1 MGFNLG
7 RSISVLNALRLT
19 PGKMTE
25 ELKKNFKLMITGSKD
40 WSNAF
45 FEVLTAGAKMDTPAE
60 ERDKK
65 LRTFVDVVSLPH
77 DEEDCRA
84 IKSDMI
90 ICAFNL
96 EDATEDN
103 LAKYKLIF
111 KLRQPAVC
119 FIEEPASEKKK
130 EEIRSLLDY
139 LFISGVEW
147 IPSPTEES
155 IKEKADVLLNMT
167 KKFDVSMA
175 YRFPVL
181 RETMAKKLIHDTGM
195 QNMIIALASSLPTN
209 LPIIGIIIG
218 LLAVAGETTV
228 LTMNQ
233 LKLCM
238 QIAGIYGMEMNLMN
252 RIRELWPLVGT
263 ALGFR
268 TIARS
273 LAGFIPLAGPTIK
286 GAIGYGGTQL
296 VGETARWY
304 YQEGKKLSNEEKSK
318 IFEDAKENALK
329 AAQKYVERLKKTAKI
344 QDNKNTDKKKVDF
357 DNIEDGIEQLENEI
371 SRLENEMKEDMD
383 QTAEKYRSA
392 EERCEEEEKAAEVE
406 ETPEMKKTP
415 PEAELQ
421 KVEESAPKE
430 EVHREET
437 IEGELPKDAGTV
449 FVTQGEKQEKA
460 KESLPEKKP
469 IKTAKEE
476 PVAKKTEAVKTEISK
491 EEKKSPLP
499 EKKESKDSIIK
510 PEKPEVRKPSEDK

>member
-25 ELKKNFKLMITGSKD
+25 ELKKNFKLIITGSKD
-40 WSNAF
+40 WSDAF
-45 FEVLTAGAKMDTPAE
+45 YEVLTTGANIDTPAE

-65 LRTFVDVVSLPH
+65 LREFIDVVSLPH

-103 LAKYKLIF
+103 LARYKIIF

-130 EEIRSLLDY
+130 AEIKSLLDY
-139 LFISGVEW
+139 LFVSGVEW

-155 IKEKADVLLNMT
+155 IKEKADILLSLT

-195 QNMIIALASSLPTN
+195 QNMIIALASSLPAN

-268 TIARS
+268 TVARS

-304 YQEGKKLSNEEKSK
+304 YQEGKKLTNEEKNK
-318 IFEDAKENALK
+318 IFTDAKENALK
-329 AAQKYVERLKKTAKI
+329 AAQKYVDKLKRKADK
-344 QDNKNTDKKKVDF
+344 QESTDQGKKKMDF
-357 DNIEDGIEQLENEI
+357 DNIEDGIQQLEDEI
-371 SRLENEMKEDMD
+371 SKLEDEMKEDMD
-383 QTAEKYRSA
+383 KTLEKY
-392 EERCEEEEKAAEVE
+392 EQVKERCGEEEKASQVKE
-406 ETPEMKKTP
+406 EPEEAITP
-415 PEAELQ
+415 PEAERP
-421 KVEESAPKE
+421 KAEEPAPVK
-430 EVHREET
+430 EVHLDET

-449 FVTQGEKQEKA
+449 FVTRDEKQEKA
-460 KESLPEKKP
+460 KTILPEKETE
-469 IKTAKEE
+469 KTKEE
-476 PVAKKTEAVKTEISK
+476 PAAKKTEAVKPEKSK
-491 EEKKSPLP
+491 EEKKDPLP
-499 EKKESKDSIIK
+499 EKKEPTDSVIKD
-510 PEKPEVRKPSEDK
+510 PEKPEA

>member
-25 ELKKNFKLMITGSKD
+25 ELRKNFKLVITGSKD

-45 FEVLTAGAKMDTPAE
+45 LEVLTTGANLDTPAE

-65 LRTFVDVVSLPH
+65 LREFIDVVSLPQ

-96 EDATEDN
+96 EDATEEN
-103 LAKYKLIF
+103 LSRYKTVF
-111 KLRQPAVC
+111 KLRQPALC
-119 FIEEPASEKKK
+119 FIEEPAAEKKK
-130 EEIRSLLDY
+130 DEIKSLLDY
-139 LFISGVEW
+139 LFVSGVEW

-155 IKEKADVLLNMT
+155 IKEKADLILNMT

-238 QIAGIYGMEMNLMN
+238 QIAGIYGMEMNLMD

-304 YQEGKKLSNEEKSK
+304 YQEGKKLSNEEKNK
-318 IFEDAKENALK
+318 IFDEAKENALK
-329 AAQKYVERLKKTAKI
+329 AAQKYVEKLKKSAGK
-344 QDNKNTDKKKVDF
+344 QENKDIANKKMDF
-357 DNIEDGIEQLENEI
+357 DNIEDGIQHLEDEI
-371 SRLENEMKEDMD
+371 SRLEEEMKEDMNN
-383 QTAEKYRSA
+383 TLEKYQQA
-392 EERCEEEEKAAEVE
+392 EERCDEEQKEVE
-406 ETPEMKKTP
+406 VKEEPEETVTT
-415 PEAELQ
+415 PEAEPP
-421 KVEESAPKE
+421 KTEEPAPKKE
-430 EVHREET
+430 LHLEET

-449 FVTQGEKQEKA
+449 FVTKDETHEK
-460 KESLPEKKP
+460 
-469 IKTAKEE
+469 TVKEE
-476 PVAKKTEAVKTEISK
+476 PVVKKTEVV
-491 EEKKSPLP
+491 
-499 EKKESKDSIIK
+499 K
-510 PEKPEVRKPSEDK
+510 PEKIKDEKIEAKDNTKKAPETPETGKSSGEK

>member
-1 MGFNLG
+1 MMQRMMMQMGFNLG
-7 RSISVLNALRLT
+7 RSISVFNTLRLT

-25 ELKKNFKLMITGSKD
+25 DLKRKFRLIITGSKD

-45 FEVLTAGAKMDTPAE
+45 LEVLSTGVNIDAPADEKDKQLREFIDT
-60 ERDKK
+60 
-65 LRTFVDVVSLPH
+65 VSLPE

-103 LAKYKLIF
+103 LSRYKTIF
-111 KLRQPAVC
+111 KLRQPAIC

-130 EEIRSLLDY
+130 DEIKGLLDY
-139 LFISGVEW
+139 LFVSGVEW
-147 IPSPTEES
+147 IPAPTEET
-155 IKEKADVLLNMT
+155 IKEKADLILGLT
-167 KKFDVSMA
+167 KKYDVSMA

-228 LTMNQ
+228 LTVNQ

-238 QIAGIYGMEMNLMN
+238 QIAGIYGMEMNLMD

-263 ALGFR
+263 AIGFR

-304 YQEGKKLSNEEKSK
+304 YQEGKKLTNEEKKK
-318 IFEDAKENALK
+318 IYEDAKENALK
-329 AAQKYVERLKKTAKI
+329 AAQKYVEKLKKTA
-344 QDNKNTDKKKVDF
+344 DKKDKEDKSKKKMDF
-357 DNIEDGIEQLENEI
+357 DNIEDGIQQLEDEI
-371 SRLENEMKEDMD
+371 SKLEEEMKEDMD
-383 QTAEKYRSA
+383 KTLEKYQQA
-392 EERCEEEEKAAEVE
+392 EERCEEEEKAALVKEEPCE
-406 ETPEMKKTP
+406 ETASPVVEQPEKLESS
-415 PEAELQ
+415 PE
-421 KVEESAPKE
+421 KE
-430 EVHREET
+430 IHLEET

-449 FVTQGEKQEKA
+449 FVTDDKQPKA
-460 KESLPEKKP
+460 VGSLSKKKADEPVIGQPTDKKP
-469 IKTAKEE
+469 ETAKEE
-476 PVAKKTEAVKTEISK
+476 KKI
-491 EEKKSPLP
+491 PLSG
-499 EKKESKDSIIK
+499 KKESKESKMEDPK
-510 PEKPEVRKPSEDK
+510 KPSEDK